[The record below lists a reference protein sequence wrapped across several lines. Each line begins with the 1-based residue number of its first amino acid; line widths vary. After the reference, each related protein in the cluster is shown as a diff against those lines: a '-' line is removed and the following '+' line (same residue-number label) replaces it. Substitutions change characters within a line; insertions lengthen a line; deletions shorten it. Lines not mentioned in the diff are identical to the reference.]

1 MSVYIL
7 GKNIEM
13 IIKRI
18 IDRVRDEIL
27 YFKLDYY
34 TKFVYGRGC
43 SLIKLNDAPKCD
55 FCDLAVVPFNNSK
68 VVDYQIRCL
77 NRYFKFPFRFTVFDN
92 STNEDIATE
101 IKYICKKHGIVYI
114 KLPKQNFIPRGMG
127 SYSHG
132 IACNYLFENYIRN
145 GGAKYFGLLDHD
157 IFPVEDFDISSYL
170 EKQFFYGVKHR
181 FYIWPGLFFI
191 RMDAVKNKKM
201 DFRPS
206 LHLHGDTGA
215 CNGPLLFKNVK
226 WDDYMLVGDEKR
238 CFDGYN
244 DIFEYGYSYFSCGW
258 IHCWNASNYMGKKNI
273 DFKMNMIYEMLEEK
287 LR

>member
-1 MSVYIL
+1 MVIRS
-7 GKNIEM
+7 
-13 IIKRI
+13 I
-18 IDRVRDEIL
+18 IDRIKAEWI
-27 YFKLDYY
+27 YSKLAFY
-34 TKFVYGRGC
+34 TKTIYGRGC
-43 SLIKLNDAPKCD
+43 NDAKLADAPICE
-55 FCDLAVVPFNNSK
+55 FCDLAVVTFNNSK

-92 STNEDIATE
+92 STNENIAAE
-101 IKYICKKHGIVYI
+101 IKEICIKHKIVYI
-114 KLPKQNFIPRGMG
+114 KLPKQNFIPKGMG

-132 IACNYLFENYIRN
+132 IACNYLFEKYIRQ

-157 IFPVEDFDISSYL
+157 IFPVKDFYISEYL

-191 RMDAVKNKKM
+191 RMDAIKDKKI

-215 CNGPLLFKNVK
+215 CNGPLLFKNIK
-226 WDDYMLVGDEKR
+226 WEDYILIGDEKR
-238 CFDGYN
+238 CFEGY
-244 DIFEYGYSYFSCGW
+244 DDVFEYGYSYFTCGW